1 MPLTLRKKPEDT
13 GTFTCHDDSQR
24 ARVALGARFFS
35 SFSQTQPANVLWRQP
50 HPLLAL
56 HVARSTYSD
65 SHWIAGCEESKTHP
79 RRWRAYIQ
87 RLENGATPDENAIYR
102 LEIQNDFTFLCDPEN
117 IMDHLPDSAFGVLLG
132 LAVGITEVRNLMGD
146 PRNHVSAPD
155 APRSDW
161 RAPRFSFAMQT
172 AIGSPFVERWG
183 FAIQESVI
191 QNKRFRV
198 WIEQQRNGR
207 EMHLLLRDDGSIEGM
222 HDLEA
227 LPAAIHGV
235 GLGLLMGLDYA
246 ATGPHEAPEM
256 GLVVSAEG

>member
-1 MPLTLRKKPEDT
+1 MPLTLRKKPENT
-13 GTFTCHDDSQR
+13 GMFTCHDDSQR

-35 SFSQTQPANVLWRQP
+35 CETQTQPSNVVWKHP
-50 HPLLAL
+50 HPLLTL

-65 SHWIAGCEESKTHP
+65 AYWVAGCEESKTHP

-87 RLENGATPDENAIYR
+87 RMENGAEPVADSICR
-102 LEIQNDFTFLCDPEN
+102 LEIQNDFKFLCEPEDM
-117 IMDHLPDSAFGVLLG
+117 MDRLPDSAFGVLLG
-132 LAVGITEVRNLMGD
+132 LAAAITEVRNLTGD
-146 PRNHVSAPD
+146 PRNPAPAD

-172 AIGSPFVERWG
+172 AVGSPFVERWG
-183 FAIQESVI
+183 FAIQESVM

-198 WIEQQRNGR
+198 WIEQQRTGR
-207 EMHLLLRDDGSIEGM
+207 EIYLLLRDDGSIEGM

-235 GLGLLMGLDYA
+235 GLGLLLGLDYA
-246 ATGPHEAPEM
+246 AASQCEGPEM
-256 GLVVSAEG
+256 GLVATVDG

>member
-1 MPLTLRKKPEDT
+1 MPLTLRKKPEET
-13 GTFTCHDDSQR
+13 GMFTCHDDSHQ

-35 SFSQTQPANVLWRQP
+35 CQQQAQPSNVLWKRP
-50 HPLLAL
+50 HALLAL
-56 HVARSTYSD
+56 HVARSTYTD

-87 RLENGATPDENAIYR
+87 RTEHGGESSAGSSYH
-102 LEIQNDFTFLCDPEN
+102 LEIQNDFTFLCDPEDV
-117 IMDHLPDSAFGVLLG
+117 MDHLPDSAFGVLLG
-132 LAVGITEVRNLMGD
+132 LAVGITEVRNLEGD
-146 PRNHVSAPD
+146 PRNYIPSAD
-155 APRSDW
+155 SPRSDW

-183 FAIQESVI
+183 FAIQESVM

-198 WIEQQRNGR
+198 WIEQQRTGR
-207 EMHLLLRDDGSIEGM
+207 EMHLLLRDDRSIEGM

-246 ATGPHEAPEM
+246 AACQHEAPEM
-256 GLVVSAEG
+256 GLVATAEG